1 MDIGHPS
8 REAATVLVFGASGYI
23 GGHLVPWLLERGVR
37 VRAAARNFEVLK
49 ARGWQGAE
57 LVQADALQPVTLRVA
72 LEGIDT
78 AYYLVHSMAAGDRFP
93 ELDREAAGHFAAA
106 AAAAGVRRIIYLG
119 GLVPEDA
126 DGEHI
131 VSRAATGDELR
142 AGPVPVTEIRAGII
156 IGPGSAAFEVM
167 RDLTLNLPVMI
178 TPRWVRA
185 TSPPIALDN
194 LLHYLHKIA
203 GIEETAGEIL
213 DAGGPQTLSYE
224 QMMRLV
230 AEVAGKRS
238 PLIIPVPVL
247 TPRLSSYWLG
257 LTTAVP
263 ADIARAL
270 IGGLR
275 NDFTADDARL
285 RQLVPQ
291 RLLDVREAIAAA
303 FEAERSGT
311 VAARWAEGAFA
322 LRGYR
327 HDTAYYA
334 KRASGTAVANAS
346 AASVWAQVIRIG
358 GRNRYYYMNGLWW
371 IREFMDWCVGGAG
384 FTRGRRDPDDV
395 RLGDVIDYW
404 TVIGVEPKRRLNL
417 YFGLKAPGSGM
428 LEFLLQPLEEGRT
441 RITISASWHP
451 RGVWGLAY
459 WYALVPAHL
468 FVFSGWTRAIATRAE
483 RSEAAGG
490 LPPGSPGAA
499 LPQPEAGASESA
511 AVAAAS
517 GSTSRKG

>member
-1 MDIGHPS
+1 
-8 REAATVLVFGASGYI
+8 
-23 GGHLVPWLLERGVR
+23 
-37 VRAAARNFEVLK
+37 
-49 ARGWQGAE
+49 
-57 LVQADALQPVTLRVA
+57 
-72 LEGIDT
+72 
-78 AYYLVHSMAAGDRFP
+78 
-93 ELDREAAGHFAAA
+93 
-106 AAAAGVRRIIYLG
+106 
-119 GLVPEDA
+119 
-126 DGEHI
+126 
-131 VSRAATGDELR
+131 
-142 AGPVPVTEIRAGII
+142 
-156 IGPGSAAFEVM
+156 M

-194 LLHYLHKIA
+194 LLHYLHKVA

-213 DAGGPQTLSYE
+213 DAGGPQTVSYE

-303 FEAERSGT
+303 FEAERSGR

-371 IREFMDWCVGGAG
+371 LREFMDWCVGGAG

-404 TVIGVEPKRRLNL
+404 TVIGVEPERRLNL

-428 LEFLLQPLEEGRT
+428 LEFLLQPLEAGRT

-483 RSEAAGG
+483 RGEATGS

-499 LPQPEAGASESA
+499 LPQPEAGTSESA